1 MEIIPINS
9 IPVVSYDISFILELI
24 LCILFIEYIIFRFSN
39 HFSRERHM
47 KKMRNELRYLYGKIK
62 QKVILHENVNQIK
75 YDENMMKIHSNFT
88 SIKKRLSEI
97 EK

>member
-1 MEIIPINS
+1 MEIIPSIS
-9 IPVVSYDISFILELI
+9 IPVISYDISFILEVI
-24 LCILFIEYIIFRFSN
+24 LCILFIEYIIFR
-39 HFSRERHM
+39 FSRERHM

-62 QKVILHENVNQIK
+62 QKIILHENVNKIK